1 MRSLHTRLLLAA
13 TLVLAGFIGATGL
26 TLDKAFRVSARASMQ
41 ERLQSYIYALL
52 AATGEDENGRMTPPR
67 RIPEP
72 RFSKPDSGLYAV
84 IAGADGQP
92 LWRSDSLAGRSVD
105 IVQPQQP
112 GQRDY
117 RRLTGSGTDLYA
129 ISFGVA
135 WVDYAKAEELYTFA
149 VAEDTAAFEE
159 QIDSF
164 RTSLWGW
171 LGAMAG
177 VLLLAQGLILRWG
190 LRPLRTVES
199 DLGRIEQGAAEH
211 LDGTYPKELTGL
223 TSSLNSL
230 IEHSKRVQTRY
241 RNSLDDLAHSLKTP
255 LALLQ
260 SFCDRKS
267 AESGE
272 EHELVREQVERMDGI
287 IEHQLQRAAVSGR
300 AALARGVTLQPV
312 LERLLRSLDKVYCD
326 KQVDLRL
333 ELDPDAAFYGDE
345 ADLTEALGNLLDNA
359 YKYCAGKVR
368 VCARRQSSAASG
380 HGLEITIEDDGH
392 GIDPAMID
400 TVLERGK
407 RMDETVPGHGIGLSM
422 AREIIAVYGGKLD
435 IGSGHLGGALLRV
448 RFDH

>member
-26 TLDKAFRVSARASMQ
+26 ALDKAFRVSARASMQ

-52 AATGEDENGRMTPPR
+52 AATGEDENGRMTPTIVCKSAVASSVAAVTRASYRMTPPR

-159 QIDSF
+159 QIGSF

-272 EHELVREQVERMDGI
+272 EQNHRPHRRRERYGKATSRPRDPRHE
-287 IEHQLQRAAVSGR
+287 
-300 AALARGVTLQPV
+300 
-312 LERLLRSLDKVYCD
+312 
-326 KQVDLRL
+326 
-333 ELDPDAAFYGDE
+333 
-345 ADLTEALGNLLDNA
+345 
-359 YKYCAGKVR
+359 
-368 VCARRQSSAASG
+368 
-380 HGLEITIEDDGH
+380 
-392 GIDPAMID
+392 
-400 TVLERGK
+400 
-407 RMDETVPGHGIGLSM
+407 
-422 AREIIAVYGGKLD
+422 
-435 IGSGHLGGALLRV
+435 
-448 RFDH
+448 